1 MAPEVSC
8 WLELKL
14 CHANE
19 RDGSQKISVFTPRFV
34 RAGGGKSRSR
44 MRGGLKH
51 TSQRGGGGEQQDS

>member
-1 MAPEVSC
+1 MDDYPGVPVAGEGGRSRRMAPEVSC

-34 RAGGGKSRSR
+34 RAGGGK
-44 MRGGLKH
+44 
-51 TSQRGGGGEQQDS
+51 